1 VSEIGKH
8 NNPKFQ
14 LQQWLKNP
22 HALDS
27 QNMSAIDQWL
37 IEFPWFGSLHTLKA
51 VYAKDHGLSD
61 YPHHLHRAAI
71 TTHDRGWLYELMNA
85 APDASIEVNPNPATI
100 AVSSLSVDAP
110 VNNEMKD
117 WVDIFL
123 DDPDAVNTSLPE
135 EEWEN
140 WSISL
145 DKENP
150 QDQPAEKDESMNSV
164 TEVMDNPP
172 AVFEVNLDS
181 TEEKTLEDYP
191 ESVEFAE
198 LGELGQDIINK
209 AISSSIELEV
219 SEKETPIE
227 EVKTEQKTVL
237 PVDYED
243 SFLNFIAASIGEPVT
258 ENPTAVS
265 PEKTLTEEKKKDDVI
280 ERFIQTEPQIN
291 RGKAIEYV
299 AGNMAKESL
308 EEDLNLVTET
318 MAKLYVR
325 QGKLDKARKAYK
337 KLIELYPEKSIYFA
351 TQLKNLNKKN

>member
-1 VSEIGKH
+1 MSEIGKH
-8 NNPKFQ
+8 NNPKIQ
-14 LQQWLKNP
+14 LQAWLSNP
-22 HALDS
+22 HVLEIHD
-27 QNMSAIDQWL
+27 MEMIDRWL
-37 IEFPWFGSLHTLKA
+37 IEFPWFGSLQTLKA
-51 VYAKDHGLSD
+51 VYAKDHGLSE

-71 TTHDRGWLYELMNA
+71 TTYDRGWLYELMQ
-85 APDASIEVNPNPATI
+85 PIPEASSDVHPTPTENTVPTNSADTP
-100 AVSSLSVDAP
+100 S
-110 VNNEMKD
+110 NNEMKD

-123 DDPDAVNTSLPE
+123 DDPIAINTTLPE

-140 WSISL
+140 WSIPL
-145 DKENP
+145 VKEYP
-150 QDQPAEKDESMNSV
+150 QENNLEKDESMNEE
-164 TEVMDNPP
+164 TEANENLP
-172 AVFEVNLDS
+172 AIFEVNLDS
-181 TEEKTLEDYP
+181 AEEKTLEDYP
-191 ESVEFAE
+191 ESVEFSE

-219 SEKETPIE
+219 SEKETPTRIAE
-227 EVKTEQKTVL
+227 ASTKNEI

-243 SFLNFIAASIGEPVT
+243 SFLNFIAASIGEPVA
-258 ENPTAVS
+258 ENPTATS
-265 PEKTLTEEKKKDDVI
+265 PEKTLSEEKKKDDVI

-318 MAKLYVR
+318 MAKLYVK